1 MSREQME
8 DRDLLGECIAID
20 GLLSAIIHFD
30 ESCNDGVRACD
41 QQTLAIIAREKFSEL
56 RNGIDR
62 AESSHWQPST
72 PREGDAS

>member
-8 DRDLLGECIAID
+8 DRDLLGDCIAID

-30 ESCNDGVRACD
+30 ENCDDGVRACD

-62 AESSHWQPST
+62 AEISHWQASST
-72 PREGDAS
+72 REGDGS

>member
-1 MSREQME
+1 MSREKRE
-8 DRDLLGECIAID
+8 APDLLGDCIAID

-30 ESCNDGVRACD
+30 ENCNDGVRACD

-72 PREGDAS
+72 PREGSAS